1 MSSSDYTNLRRIRH
15 IYYPTLSN
23 TVNGC
28 APSTVTYSSGN
39 SYILPATVP
48 INHIHGQQMHAHNLP
63 VGVSHVHTVP
73 TVPTHTGCDCG
84 HSVAPQTTL
93 TTNIV
98 PQTTLT
104 TNTVPTTTTV
114 PITTGSLCGEGRITH
129 SDHLGY
135 TVEQVLPDK
144 TSMVQTLQE
153 YFIQPSVGGTCT
165 FLIDKCLTFSK
176 GSFVTCVQDVSNT
189 NYFEGEISS
198 YNKDVGLLQIFNISI
213 VNGEF
218 KLPSKFTIS
227 ILPAAAE
234 LNLLRTRMA
243 ALYKEVF
250 NQVISAPSV
259 SVPVTSAPAPAPG
272 ALTVEEVATATTQ
285 TKVFNS
291 YFFADDSGIEQ
302 TEESIT
308 IAVNNNF
315 NYFFEIDVT
324 ATGSANFNPNNNGV
338 VMSTLIIKIEQ
349 MNLYF
354 FGSTNPTIVS

>member
-28 APSTVTYSSGN
+28 APSTVTYGSAN

-48 INHIHGQQMHAHNLP
+48 VNHIHGQQMHAHNLP
-63 VGVSHVHTVP
+63 VGVSHA
-73 TVPTHTGCDCG
+73 HTGCDCG
-84 HSVAPQTTL
+84 HSVVPQTSL

-104 TNTVPTTTTV
+104 NTVPT
-114 PITTGSLCGEGRITH
+114 TTGSLCGEGRIMH

-135 TVEQVLPDK
+135 TVEQIIPDK
-144 TSMVQTLQE
+144 TGMVQTLQE
-153 YFIQPSVGGTCT
+153 YFIQPSIGGTCT

-176 GSFVTCVQDVSNT
+176 GSFVSCVQDVSNT

-198 YNKDVGLLQIFNISI
+198 YDKDVGLLQIYNISI
-213 VNGEF
+213 LNGDF

-243 ALYKEVF
+243 ALYKQVF
-250 NQVISAPSV
+250 NQDISAPSV
-259 SVPVTSAPAPAPG
+259 SVPVTSAPAPAPAPAPG
-272 ALTVEEVATATTQ
+272 ALTVEQVATATTQ
-285 TKVFNS
+285 TKVFNT

-338 VMSTLIIKIEQ
+338 VMSTLTIKIEQ

>member
-15 IYYPTLSN
+15 VYYPTLSN
-23 TVNGC
+23 TTSGC
-28 APSTVTYSSGN
+28 APSTVTYSSPN

-48 INHIHGQQMHAHNLP
+48 INHTHCQCQQMHTHNLP
-63 VGVSHVHTVP
+63 VGVNHTHVQSN
-73 TVPTHTGCDCG
+73 CNCNCNCG
-84 HSVAPQTTL
+84 HAT
-93 TTNIV
+93 V
-98 PQTTLT
+98 PQTTLAAPT
-104 TNTVPTTTTV
+104 VQTVQTVQTVPNTN
-114 PITTGSLCGEGRITH
+114 SLCEGTITH

-135 TVEQVLPDK
+135 TVEQILPDK
-144 TSMVQTLQE
+144 TSMVQTVQE
-153 YFIQPSVGGTCT
+153 YFIKPNVLGTAT
-165 FLIDKCLTFSK
+165 FVIDKCLTSTFSK
-176 GSFVTCVQDVSNT
+176 GSFVTCVQDVSNS

-198 YNKDVGLLQIFNISI
+198 YDKDIGLLQIFNITI
-213 VNGEF
+213 VNGTF
-218 KLPSKFTIS
+218 TLPSKYNIS

-259 SVPVTSAPAPAPG
+259 SVPVTTTPTTG
-272 ALTVEEVATATTQ
+272 TGTGTLTVEEVEKATTQ

-315 NYFFEIDVT
+315 NYFFEVDVT

-338 VMSTLIIKIEQ
+338 VMSTLTIKIEQ

>member
-15 IYYPTLSN
+15 VYYPTLSN
-23 TVNGC
+23 TVSGC
-28 APSTVTYSSGN
+28 SPSTVTYSSPN

-48 INHIHGQQMHAHNLP
+48 INHMHGQQMHAHNLP
-63 VGVSHVHTVP
+63 VGVNHSHSN
-73 TVPTHTGCDCG
+73 CNCG
-84 HSVAPQTTL
+84 HSM
-93 TTNIV
+93 V
-98 PQTTLT
+98 PQTIQTVAN
-104 TNTVPTTTTV
+104 TN
-114 PITTGSLCGEGRITH
+114 SLCEGTITH

-135 TVEQVLPDK
+135 TVEQILPDK

-153 YFIQPSVGGTCT
+153 YFIKPSVLGTAT
-165 FLIDKCLTFSK
+165 FVIDKCLTTTFSK
-176 GSFVTCVQDVSNT
+176 GSFVSCVQDVNNS

-198 YNKDVGLLQIFNISI
+198 YDKDVGLLQIFNITI
-213 VNGEF
+213 VNGTFE
-218 KLPSKFTIS
+218 LPSKYNIS

-243 ALYKEVF
+243 ALYKQVF

-259 SVPVTSAPAPAPG
+259 SVPVTTTPTTG
-272 ALTVEEVATATTQ
+272 TGTGTGTLTVEEVATATTQ

-338 VMSTLIIKIEQ
+338 VMSTLTIKIEQ